1 MIQSP
6 LFEIDTDPSTSN
18 LLPMDGSAYY
28 VPDFL
33 NKEASNPLIDQ
44 LQNSLQ
50 WQADQLIMFGKLVT
64 TRRRV
69 AWVGDPGCTYTYSGV
84 KRDPQPWI
92 PELLTIKAKLE
103 HLTQSKFNSCLLNFY
118 HDGADG
124 MGWHSDD
131 ERELNAQ
138 SPIASLSLG
147 STRKFAFRHKNE
159 KVRTSLFLE
168 NGSALIMNAP
178 TQQFW
183 QHALLKTKTVHT
195 PRINLTFRNI
205 IAHHE

>member
-1 MIQSP
+1 MNQHSLFGIDPDQST
-6 LFEIDTDPSTSN
+6 LN
-18 LLPMDGSAYY
+18 LLPMDGSAQYH
-28 VPDFL
+28 PGFISG
-33 NKEASNPLIDQ
+33 EESGALIDQ
-44 LQNSLQ
+44 LQTSLQ
-50 WQADQLIMFGKLVT
+50 WEADQLIMFGKLVT
-64 TRRRV
+64 TRRKV
-69 AWVGDPGCTYTYSGV
+69 AWVGDPQCSYTYSGI
-84 KRDPQPWI
+84 KRNPQSWT
-92 PELLTIKAKLE
+92 PELLSIKTKLE
-103 HLTQSKFNSCLLNFY
+103 GFTQSEFNSCLLNFY

-131 ERELNAQ
+131 EKELDAQ

-147 STRKFAFRHKNE
+147 STRKFAFRHKKE
-159 KVRTSLFLE
+159 KSTISLFLE

-195 PRINLTFRNI
+195 PRINLTFRKI